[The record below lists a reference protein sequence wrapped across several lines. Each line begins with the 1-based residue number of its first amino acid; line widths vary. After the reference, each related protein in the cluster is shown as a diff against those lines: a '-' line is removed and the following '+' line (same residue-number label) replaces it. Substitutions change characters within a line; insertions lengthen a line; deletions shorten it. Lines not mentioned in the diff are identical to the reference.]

1 MKSWTK
7 NPLIRGLGALEA
19 TTLVVGGII
28 GTTIFLVTSD
38 VANVVG
44 SPMLVMVT
52 WLVAGLLAGAAALC
66 FAELSAA
73 IPQAGGT
80 YVFLRRAYGSELIA
94 FSFAWMMCFTY
105 ATGAIAI
112 VAIMASTYLM
122 PVLQAL
128 GLIDGEYISAGAIS
142 LIAILTFLNARGV
155 HQGGITQ
162 NVLTFTKIGLILAL
176 ITGALILADLDLSSV
191 FSAGES
197 TDSLGSTLNKVSTA
211 MILCLFSYSGA
222 FFVTHVA
229 EEVREP
235 EKNIPRAI
243 LIGFTI
249 VLILYLAL
257 NIVYLSVL
265 SFEEVRASQRIA
277 SDMTAKLIGPA
288 GALVVAFIICCSSIG
303 VLNAQLLNY
312 PRIPFALARDGL
324 FFKNIAAVNEKT
336 GVPTHALIL
345 TGGVASLYAV
355 TGSYSQILGFVAF
368 VMHFFICLA
377 VLAVI
382 VLRIREPD
390 LPRPYKVW
398 GYPFTPIAFLLIS
411 AVYLYN
417 LAVSQPLNVLVG
429 VGIVAAGLP
438 FYWYWKRQPVDT
450 GSEPGL

>member
-1 MKSWTK
+1 MKPQNK
-7 NPLIRGLGALEA
+7 LVRGLGGLEA

-38 VANVVG
+38 IANVVG
-44 SPMLVMVT
+44 SPLLVMVT
-52 WLVAGLLAGAAALC
+52 WLVAGLLAGASALC

-73 IPQAGGT
+73 LPQTGGT
-80 YVFLRRAYGSELIA
+80 YVFLKRAYGSELVA

-105 ATGAIAI
+105 ATGAIAV

-122 PVLQAL
+122 PILQAL
-128 GLIDGEYISAGAIS
+128 GLISGEYISTGAIC
-142 LIAILTFLNARGV
+142 LIAILTALNARGV

-162 NVLTFTKIGLILAL
+162 NLITFTKIGLILAL
-176 ITGALILADLDLSSV
+176 IAGALILAELNFSSV
-191 FSAGES
+191 LSTGDSA
-197 TDSLGSTLNKVSTA
+197 DSLGSTLKNISTA

-249 VLILYLAL
+249 VLILYLVL

-265 SFEEVRASQRIA
+265 SFEEVRTSQRIA
-277 SDMTAKLIGPA
+277 GDMTAKLIGPA
-288 GALVVAFIICCSSIG
+288 GAIVVAFIICCSSIG

-324 FFKNIAAVNEKT
+324 FFKNIAVVNEKT

-345 TGGVASLYAV
+345 IGGVASLYAV

-368 VMHFFICLA
+368 VAHIFICLA
-377 VLAVI
+377 VVAVI

-417 LAVSQPLNVLVG
+417 LLVSQPLNVLVG
-429 VGIVAAGLP
+429 VVTVVAGLP
-438 FYWYWKRQPVDT
+438 FYRYWNRR
-450 GSEPGL
+450 